1 MLLNYALPLDLV
13 NLPMPEQAVEVSGDP
28 DQPVLRG
35 VILRHRE
42 QDGELILSIL
52 LPDGQPGALH
62 LQRWVDDEG
71 DLGLRYV
78 EMAEP

>member
-1 MLLNYALPLDLV
+1 MLLNYALPLDIV
-13 NLPMPEQAVEVSGDP
+13 DQPAPDQPVEVSGDP

-42 QDGELILSIL
+42 QDGMLVLSIL
-52 LPDGQPGALH
+52 LPDGQLGALD